1 METTTQLTTPLLKI
15 SDLAKAEL
23 LRLTAAFPNNEII
36 RIGVKGGGC
45 SGLTYILDQ
54 TAPTSDDHILQ
65 FDDLKVAVSA
75 AHALYLEGV
84 ELDFGSGLD
93 NRGFI
98 FNNPNASSTCGCGT
112 SFAI

>member
-1 METTTQLTTPLLKI
+1 METTANLTSPLLKI
-15 SDLAKAEL
+15 SDSAKAEL

-54 TAPTSDDHILQ
+54 TAPTSDDHILE
-65 FDDLKVAVSA
+65 FDELKVAVSA

-112 SFAI
+112 SFSI

>member
-1 METTTQLTTPLLKI
+1 MESTVNLTSPKLKI
-15 SDLAKAEL
+15 SHAAQAEL
-23 LRLTAAFPNNEII
+23 LRLTATFPSNEII

-45 SGLTYILDQ
+45 SGLTYVLDHTEP
-54 TAPTSDDHILQ
+54 TADDHILE
-65 FDDLKVAVSA
+65 FNELKIAIST

>member
-1 METTTQLTTPLLKI
+1 METTTQLATPILQI
-15 SDLAKAEL
+15 SDAAKAEL
-23 LRLTAAFPNNEII
+23 LRLSATFPNNEII

-54 TAPTSDDHILQ
+54 TTPNADDHVLL
-65 FDDLKVAVSA
+65 FGDLKVAVSA